1 MPVIFPHQPSFL
13 VIRFNPLYPDRSAT
27 HDKSAPGRRM
37 PNPIPLTVPWTEI
50 SSPTVPPHIAAIP
63 ATPRIGCLRALLWI
77 ALGLGT
83 VGPVAAQSPS
93 ITSIVRQN
101 NALVISVDAPA
112 GFRHAVLESG
122 DEILQPTRDSLAAGG
137 LDGRSGLVTFSIP
150 NPQATA
156 FLRIRLGTD
165 PAVPAATYSGPQYFS
180 VDYSGG
186 SFGPLTTAEKAG
198 HLLNRIAY
206 GPSLDDLQ
214 AVQSLGI
221 TAFLEQ
227 QLAPSTLDESTNTN
241 LNSRVEALFTLHQP
255 SEEKRLISAG
265 DTWRYLKGTQA
276 PPTPWKDSGF
286 ADNAWLEGP
295 TGIGYGDEDDATVLT
310 DMRPSGANAGY
321 LTVYLRKSFTVDST
335 ADIDGLILRFD
346 FDDGFVA
353 YLNGTEIA
361 RENVAGNP
369 PAFNSEATTDREA
382 GSPTDYD
389 VSAWKSLLRPG
400 ENVLAIEVHN
410 VALTSSDLSAI
421 PELFSRTLLP
431 IPAQK
436 RINSVEALQHLV
448 HVRGI
453 YSRRQ
458 LQAVL
463 GEFWEN
469 HFTTDYDK
477 VAEYFA
483 DLRNSDAR
491 VAMTADQA
499 DAEAAQAE
507 FTEYQ
512 FFYDNALGN
521 FGDLLLYS
529 ATSPAQ
535 LIYLDNVLN
544 VKGAANEN
552 YAREILELFA
562 FGVDNR
568 YTQTDI
574 EQLARCFTGW
584 TVRKVWPQDYK
595 AFPASARTPPTDS
608 NVQFQDDRILDLGAG
623 WKYFKGTREPSP
635 GGNGAATTEWTRVD
649 FNDSTWTAG
658 STGIGY
664 GDNDDA
670 TTLSDMRNNYVSVY
684 LRREFTVADPQALSN
699 LLLSIDYDDG
709 FVAYLNGTEIARSET
724 MEDTGTPPPFNRDAN
739 GSHEAGE
746 QFESYA
752 LSEFRSLL
760 KPAPQKNVLAIQ
772 VHNIATNS
780 SDLSLLPRLVHR
792 QLLPGS
798 IENGDPN
805 GVWTFRFNPDRHDT
819 GEKIL
824 FAGTP
829 YETRI
834 PAGRTG
840 IDGLKD
846 AVDAIDSF
854 VNHPSVSEFICLKL
868 INKFVSDEISLRTY
882 HDGTAPAE
890 LRALLDEAM
899 AAWKS
904 TQPAGNI
911 GTVLRA
917 ILKPATLDGHFWSR
931 AAYRAKVKTPVEFIN
946 SSARALRTSVA
957 GSNLPAE
964 NDALGMHLFTRDDPD
979 GWSESGIDWIDTGTL
994 LARIQFAQDL
1004 PGNRVNNVRWDVVA
1018 WTSANGLTT
1027 AESIVE
1033 YFNQLLYQGSM
1044 SPANRDLLIR
1054 FATMDDN
1061 GNPLALDPQR
1071 NDYATRVRELVGLIL
1086 SMPQWHYQ

>member
-1 MPVIFPHQPSFL
+1 MTPS
-13 VIRFNPLYPDRSAT
+13 
-27 HDKSAPGRRM
+27 
-37 PNPIPLTVPWTEI
+37 
-50 SSPTVPPHIAAIP
+50 SSPTVQRSDFSPTRHDPWHLQRFIHGILVASAALAA
-63 ATPRIGCLRALLWI
+63 ATSA
-77 ALGLGT
+77 
-83 VGPVAAQSPS
+83 VAQSPA
-93 ITSIVRQN
+93 ITSILLQN

-122 DEILQPTRDSLAAGG
+122 SQVLQANRESLAAGG
-137 LDGRSGLVTFSIP
+137 LDGRSALITFTVP
-150 NPQATA
+150 DPKATT

-165 PAVPAATYSGPQYFS
+165 AAIPAATYTGAQFVS
-180 VDYSGG
+180 VDYNGG
-186 SFGPLTTAEKAG
+186 SFGPLTAAEKTG

-206 GPSLDDLQ
+206 GPSPEDLQ
-214 AVQSLGI
+214 SVQTLGL
-221 TAFLEQ
+221 AAYLEQ
-227 QLAPSTLDESTNTN
+227 QLAPATLDESSNTN
-241 LNSRVEALFTLHQP
+241 LTSRVEALFTVHQP
-255 SEEKRLISAG
+255 TEERRLISSG
-265 DTWRYLKGTQA
+265 DTWRYLKGTAA
-276 PPTPWKDSGF
+276 PPLDWKDPGF
-286 ADNAWLEGP
+286 ADSFWAEGP
-295 TGIGYGDEDDATVLT
+295 SGFGYGDEDDATVLS
-310 DMRPSGANAGY
+310 DMRQTATNPGY
-321 LTVYLRKSFTVDST
+321 LTVFLRKKFTIDST
-335 ADIDGLILRFD
+335 ADIDGLVLRFD

-361 RENVAGNP
+361 RENVTGNP
-369 PAFNSEATTDREA
+369 PAFNAVASGDHEA
-382 GSPTDYD
+382 GSPVDYD
-389 VSAWKSLLRPG
+389 VSAHKSLLRAG
-400 ENVLAIEVHN
+400 ENVIAIEVHN
-410 VALTSSDLSAI
+410 IALNSSDLSAI
-421 PELFSRTLLP
+421 PELLSRKALP

-436 RINSVEALQHLV
+436 RINGIEALQHLI

-469 HFTTDYDK
+469 HFTTDFDK
-477 VAEYFA
+477 VTGYFG

-491 VAMTADQA
+491 MAMTADQA

-529 ATSPAQ
+529 ATSPSQ

-584 TVRKVWPQDYK
+584 SIRKIWPQDKK

-608 NVQFQDDRILDLGAG
+608 SVQFQDDVVLDLGAG
-623 WKYFKGTREPSP
+623 WKYLKGTKEPAP
-635 GGNGAATTEWTRVD
+635 GTNGVATTAWANPD
-649 FNDSTWTAG
+649 FNDSAWTAG

-670 TTLSDMRNNYVSVY
+670 TTLTDMRNNYVSVY
-684 LRREFTVADPQALSN
+684 LRRAFTVSDPEALSN
-699 LLLSIDYDDG
+699 LLLSVDYDDG

-724 MEDTGTPPPFNRDAN
+724 MQDTGTPPPFNRASN
-739 GSHEAGE
+739 GSHEAGD
-746 QFESYA
+746 QADSFSLA
-752 LSEFRSLL
+752 EFRSLL

-772 VHNIATNS
+772 VHNISADS
-780 SDLSLLPRLVHR
+780 SDLSLLPRLVNR
-792 QLLPGS
+792 RLLPGS
-798 IENGDPN
+798 IENGDAN

-829 YETRI
+829 HETKV

-846 AVDAIDSF
+846 AVEVIDSF

-890 LRALLDEAM
+890 LRALMEEAI

-911 GTVLRA
+911 ATVLRA
-917 ILKPATLDGHFWSR
+917 ILKPATLDGQFWSR
-931 AAYRAKVKTPVEFIN
+931 TTYRSKVKTPVEYIN

-1004 PGNRVNNVRWDVVA
+1004 PGNRVNNVRWDVAA
-1018 WTSANGLTT
+1018 WITANGLTT

-1033 YFNQLLYQGSM
+1033 YFNQLLYQGAM
-1044 SPANRDLLIR
+1044 SASNRELLIR
-1054 FATMDDN
+1054 FATTDDT
-1061 GNPLALDPQR
+1061 GNPLALDPAR
-1071 NDYATRVRELVGLIL
+1071 ADYGTRVRELVGLIL